1 MDDYHGGLALPSTI
15 ACKVSSEAA
24 GYVTTSAVARLDLPV
39 EELASRILGACGKN
53 QDRVA
58 RILARGSLV
67 SGDSRYRWIPF
78 EVPPEEL
85 AALLDR
91 FPDHDPQRVFQRESC
106 VLMAFRGQRG
116 AIEITR
122 ESGRQKRLFRR
133 KTFWN
138 EALDLIQ
145 PLSPRCERY
154 SYSDKADVFT
164 VQLTVTALERLRRLG
179 ALLRFSALDA
189 QIRSLRSGQVVLYAR
204 RE

>member
-1 MDDYHGGLALPSTI
+1 M
-15 ACKVSSEAA
+15 SSESA

-39 EELASRILGACGKN
+39 EELASKILGACGKN

-67 SGDSRYRWIPF
+67 SGDARYRWMPL
-78 EVPPEEL
+78 EVPPEDL
-85 AALLDR
+85 TALLAR
-91 FPDHDPQRVFQRESC
+91 FPDHDPRRAFQRESC
-106 VLMAFRGQRG
+106 VRMAFRGQRG
-116 AIEITR
+116 PIEITR
-122 ESGRQKRLFRR
+122 EVGRQKRLFRR
-133 KTFWN
+133 KAFWD

-164 VQLTVTALERLRRLG
+164 VQLNATALERLRRLG
-179 ALLRFSALDA
+179 ALLRFSSLDA
-189 QIRSLRSGQVVLYAR
+189 QIRSLRSGQVMLYAR